1 MAGSAENRGGR
12 GFPWRP
18 IGWGSLLVVTLIPLI
33 AGFPWSLADYVF
45 VAVVLGGAGVL
56 IELGARVSTSP
67 AYRAG
72 VAVAVLT
79 AVLLVWVNGAVGF
92 LGDADNPEN
101 LVFGGVILIAALGAG
116 RARFRPAGM
125 ARALFA
131 TATAQLAIGIAAIAI
146 DFALPGRDWLYEAV
160 LGTTLFTALW
170 LTSAALFRKSAE
182 QAPDPRDAKRSGAEA

>member
-1 MAGSAENRGGR
+1 MAGRAVNRVGR

-33 AGFPWSLADYVF
+33 AGFPWSLADYIF
-45 VAVVLGGAGVL
+45 VGAVLGGAGML
-56 IELGARVSTSP
+56 IELGARMSTSP
-67 AYRAG
+67 AYRFG

-101 LVFGGVILIAALGAG
+101 LVFGAVILIAVVGAA

-131 TATAQLAIGIAAIAI
+131 TAAAQLAIGIVAIAI
-146 DFALPGRDWLYEAV
+146 DVAVPGRHWLYEAV

-170 LTSAALFRKSAE
+170 LVSAGLLRKAAREPMADESRPPA
-182 QAPDPRDAKRSGAEA
+182 S